1 MVKVKTMINDDDTF
15 YENTNGCT
23 IQLSGWYIDEALGSA
38 FETNNDV
45 ELSLTCVN
53 QQPPFQ

>member
-1 MVKVKTMINDDDTF
+1 MKTQMVAPYTYQDDIAETM
-15 YENTNGCT
+15 
-23 IQLSGWYIDEALGSA
+23 GSA